1 MEEEFEQQKIIEKV
15 TEYIKVRTEL
25 TLLKTVD
32 KGSQLFANLLTNG
45 LVLILA
51 LLGFLFG
58 SLALGFYLSEVLNNS
73 YGGFLI
79 IAGIY
84 LLLALILNSLKDKY
98 LEKKISNRIIE
109 KFFRDRNTN
118 ISFDRILW
126 YWHYKYYI
134 TY

>member
-32 KGSQLFANLLTNG
+32 KGSQLFANFLTNG
-45 LVLILA
+45 LVLILTILA
-51 LLGFLFG
+51 FLFG

-79 IAGIY
+79 VAGIY
-84 LLLALILNSLKDKY
+84 LLLAFILNSLKDKY
-98 LEKKISNRIIE
+98 LEKKIINIVIE
-109 KFFRDRNTN
+109 NFFRDR
-118 ISFDRILW
+118 
-126 YWHYKYYI
+126 K
-134 TY
+134 

>member
-1 MEEEFEQQKIIEKV
+1 MEEEFEQQKIVEKV

-73 YGGFLI
+73 FGGFLI

-109 KFFRDRNTN
+109 KFFRDR
-118 ISFDRILW
+118 
-126 YWHYKYYI
+126 K
-134 TY
+134 